1 MKQILFFIAAI
12 LFSTGSAFAQKSD
25 STSLQPDKRVRKKFF
40 NISYVSTE
48 MSPKGDILMD
58 DGMEEMITLV
68 EADAKFKS
76 DWGASI
82 VRGRTYMFHR
92 KPIARI
98 INIGLDVSFL
108 DLNYAQFSY
117 NDAGSFNSFESD
129 ESATPNYPDYPD
141 YPSESDESDESGDY
155 KLHRIDYG
163 WQIGPSVTLT
173 PGRRFTIAAYF
184 RYAPTFSSIY
194 TDGSYMG
201 NYSTQFRTGASF
213 SYGVIGC
220 GFEASFGDCKYKN
233 FTGDLD
239 LSSAKIKSSGYRVYL
254 QFRW

>member
-1 MKQILFFIAAI
+1 MKHILFFIAAI
-12 LFSTGSAFAQKSD
+12 LFSAGSAFAQKSD

-40 NISYVSTE
+40 NISYSSAKL
-48 MSPKGDILMD
+48 SPKGELVMEDY
-58 DGMEEMITLV
+58 DGEPIPLDEKYIGM
-68 EADAKFKS
+68 KS
-76 DWGASI
+76 NWGVSI

-98 INIGLDVSFL
+98 INIGLDVSLL
-108 DLNYAQFSY
+108 DLNYHQYSVDYIDTEDPSY
-117 NDAGSFNSFESD
+117 TE
-129 ESATPNYPDYPD
+129 TLQ
-141 YPSESDESDESGDY
+141 
-155 KLHRIDYG
+155 LHKIDYG
-163 WQIGPSVTLT
+163 WQVGPSITLT
-173 PGRRFTIAAYF
+173 PGRKFSIAAYF

-194 TDGSYMG
+194 YEDSYMG

-213 SYGVIGC
+213 AYGVIGF